1 MYSYVVRQSG
11 LYTNTARSKKAR
23 LLASLGDGDLFFL
36 HGEKVFVEV
45 IRDRRA
51 CIDAGTG
58 DLSVLPTHET
68 SPYFSL
74 GDADSTRPG

>member
-1 MYSYVVRQSG
+1 MYSFVVRRSS
-11 LYTNTARSKKAR
+11 LYTNTARSKKAG
-23 LLASLGDGDLFFL
+23 LASLGDGDLFFL

-45 IRDRRA
+45 IRASRA
-51 CIDAGTG
+51 WVDAGTG
-58 DLSVLPTHET
+58 NLSVPPTHET